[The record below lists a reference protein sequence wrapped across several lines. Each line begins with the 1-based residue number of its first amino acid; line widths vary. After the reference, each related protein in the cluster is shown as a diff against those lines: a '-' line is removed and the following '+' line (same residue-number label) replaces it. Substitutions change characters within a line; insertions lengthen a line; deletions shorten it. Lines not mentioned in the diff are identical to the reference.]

1 MVQKPVPHQS
11 EARGEGALATPDAGK
26 SCFVF
31 VFAFALRCVAMRC
44 DACVRASGGGGG
56 ARLGR
61 DFKVI
66 IHGAGPKHQV
76 ANTISLPTPRPE
88 TGDPGIAQGD
98 PGIAQGLLKW
108 PLWLGWA
115 GWAGLARLAG
125 LAGLAGLYALCPLCG
140 YSPFSPNP
148 PRPPITLCVAL

>member
-1 MVQKPVPHQS
+1 MYLHIQIDQFIYLY
-11 EARGEGALATPDAGK
+11 RRRGGEGALATPDAGK

-44 DACVRASGGGGG
+44 DACVRASGGGG

-66 IHGAGPKHQV
+66 IHGAGWKSQV
-76 ANTISLPTPRPE
+76 ANTISLPTPGPE

-115 GWAGLARLAG
+115 GPAGWAGRAG
-125 LAGLAGLYALCPLCG
+125 WVVCSVPALWVLPLF
-140 YSPFSPNP
+140 P
-148 PRPPITLCVAL
+148 